1 MIQAAQ
7 GLPGE
12 GMTLRTVSFKG
23 AQLSAGQ
30 RRQLAFQQQIKSSFL
45 NPILVEQMEQTLA
58 AVDRMREQGIK
69 GENPNKFKHE
79 STTKG
84 TPWVGDAFGY

>member
-1 MIQAAQ
+1 MK
-7 GLPGE
+7 
-12 GMTLRTVSFKG
+12 TVSFQG

-30 RRQLAFQQQIKSSFL
+30 RRQLAFQQQTKTAFL
-45 NPILVEQMEQTLA
+45 NPFLADQIEQTIA
-58 AVDRMREQGIK
+58 AVDRMKEQGIK
-69 GENPNKFKHE
+69 GENPNKFTLE